1 MNSYTIGSKL
11 TIFYVVSTRLLSS
24 SDFLFFFVK
33 LTSLTFPDV
42 FLEHSNRRGMFIS
55 EPSFMAR
62 VTCIR
67 HYSCCYL
74 KVGNPYI
81 LTGIIPVSES
91 VSLSLLEAANN
102 GFSSELSTFFSSSFF
117 FIISCAFSAICST
130 TDSSGSFVVISNSPS
145 FFNFPATFLCVFY
158 SLFND
163 RFFQIVRSNL
173 FRCCVRISSPFF

>member
-11 TIFYVVSTRLLSS
+11 TIFYVVSTRLLSA
-24 SDFLFFFVK
+24 SDFLFSFVK

-42 FLEHSNRRGMFIS
+42 FLEHSNWRGMFIS

-102 GFSSELSTFFSSSFF
+102 SFSSELYTFFSSSFSL
-117 FIISCAFSAICST
+117 IISCGRAHNRYSPLTMNNNLIEISLPFLRSDAAPPP
-130 TDSSGSFVVISNSPS
+130 FV
-145 FFNFPATFLCVFY
+145 TLGMG
-158 SLFND
+158 
-163 RFFQIVRSNL
+163 
-173 FRCCVRISSPFF
+173 